1 MDLLGVMDI
10 SVERTWKV
18 SSGEVKLRG
27 MAQDT
32 SLALP
37 FPALIFHITHDF
49 CDYDLMPSSNISAQ
63 PLNGAPQKC
72 FQSGPALV
80 KAGSA

>member
-1 MDLLGVMDI
+1 
-10 SVERTWKV
+10 
-18 SSGEVKLRG
+18 
-27 MAQDT
+27 
-32 SLALP
+32 LALP

-72 FQSGPALV
+72 FQSGPALA